1 MKPAIRIIGQRTH
14 EAGGEN
20 PDTAPPSKGEVQGPD
35 GGESERTVQE
45 LTASE
50 RDSLERVCLKTAPVS
65 RRFFSPERSFVGCPA
80 CCARRRSG
88 ARARPASP
96 ARAPAGE
103 RRGHAVRPARRRGGL
118 AVLADVALGDLQTR
132 KILRHQLPRAVAERT
147 RPERD
152 LGRGNIFGKETQDA
166 RRVADVADVDALLRA
181 GAENARRAFRIGP
194 ALCGGEGGGA
204 VEARKWRWFTG
215 VSRIMADPL
224 GGHPRR
230 TLNPIARP
238 RAGTHPWDVQFMRSR
253 RSNCDWDRA
262 VVHRGRRPGAP

>member
-1 MKPAIRIIGQRTH
+1 
-14 EAGGEN
+14 
-20 PDTAPPSKGEVQGPD
+20 
-35 GGESERTVQE
+35 
-45 LTASE
+45 
-50 RDSLERVCLKTAPVS
+50 
-65 RRFFSPERSFVGCPA
+65 VGCPA

-181 GAENARRAFRIGP
+181 GEENARRAFRIGP